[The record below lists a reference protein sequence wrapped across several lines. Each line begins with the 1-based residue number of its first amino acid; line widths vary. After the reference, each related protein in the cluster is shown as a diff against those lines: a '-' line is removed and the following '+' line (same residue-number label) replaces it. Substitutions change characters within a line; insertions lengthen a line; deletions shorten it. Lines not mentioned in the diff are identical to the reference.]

1 MEDSADNA
9 RHYHDLA
16 FEFLVRAKFATDV
29 HVRDNYRKSGRYYA
43 AKAGAE
49 IDRAKSEQTDAVDR
63 LLGCT

>member
-29 HVRDNYRKSGRYYA
+29 HVRDNYRKLGRYYA

-49 IDRAKSEQTDAVDR
+49 IDRAKNEHAAAVDR
-63 LLGCT
+63 VRGCP